1 MSQQLT
7 NDQFYQRFGNLRGW
21 AAGWGVWRIKT
32 DNTPSGGRDWW
43 QPKILQMVKLDVIN
57 NKTIAQ
63 DTMFGTHVGHN
74 PVRSPCSGD
83 SGKIFH

>member
-21 AAGWGVWRIKT
+21 AAGWGVWRVKP
-32 DNTPSGGRDWW
+32 DNSTTMPKDWW
-43 QPKILQMVKLDVIN
+43 QPKILQMVKLGVIN
-57 NKTIAQ
+57 NKTIVQ
-63 DTMFGTHVGHN
+63 DTMFGNHVGQN
-74 PVRSPCSGD
+74 PLRDPCSGD